1 MPGSIERACS
11 GRIEEKLNIYRCMN
25 KEYDHIELIEKYI
38 EKRITDEELKEF
50 EKLFSE
56 DRSFQDL
63 YKTMTA
69 HIAGIKNSARK
80 GLLNDLKK
88 LDDQLPEVPLKGPL
102 QRKGISRWI
111 GWSLAAACVAG
122 IIWVISTFAP
132 DNNKRFDNI
141 YVTYYKPYRN
151 VVVSYNRS
159 GDIAGSLKEE
169 AFSSYAQGDYA
180 KAIEKFQE
188 INNSDKDAVIHFYLA
203 NAYMAAGKMSK
214 AQENFRLVLTN
225 DSIFMDQTKWFLAL
239 TYLKCNKP
247 NKASE
252 LLKELVNHENAYKT
266 KATEIISLIKS
277 IQ

>member
-1 MPGSIERACS
+1 MA
-11 GRIEEKLNIYRCMN
+11 
-25 KEYDHIELIEKYI
+25 
-38 EKRITDEELKEF
+38 
-50 EKLFSE
+50 
-56 DRSFQDL
+56 
-63 YKTMTA
+63 A

-80 GLLNDLKK
+80 ELLTDLKK
-88 LDDQLPEVPLKGPL
+88 LDDQLPELPLKERM
-102 QRKGISRWI
+102 QRKSISRWI

-122 IIWVISTFAP
+122 IIWAISTFAP

-159 GDIAGSLKEE
+159 GDKAGSLKEE
-169 AFSSYAQGDYA
+169 AFSKYAQGDYV
-180 KAIEKFQE
+180 KAIKKFQE
-188 INNSDKDAVIHFYLA
+188 INNNDKDAVIHFYLA
-203 NAYMAAGKMSK
+203 NAYMAIGEMNK
-214 AQENFRLVLTN
+214 AQANFRFVLTN